1 MNLSKPDLKREIA
14 NPASAPPVRFDG
26 FCGDDKLGNVA
37 VCAHTSA
44 GRFGGT
50 MKPNR
55 FGARWALLPLVF
67 ALVAGCS
74 HVQLISPYDE
84 TTDRMVT
91 ALHKSTAEVLDE
103 LETAPTPGFAAMSK
117 RYSGLKSELRA
128 VQLRNEARPK
138 NKLTIAQL
146 QEFKANVDKLEKAH
160 REGLMAPVMV
170 QPMRDAF
177 DQTFR
182 AILTLEL
189 AKKELNEGGE

>member
-1 MNLSKPDLKREIA
+1 MKA
-14 NPASAPPVRFDG
+14 NRVD
-26 FCGDDKLGNVA
+26 
-37 VCAHTSA
+37 A
-44 GRFGGT
+44 GV
-50 MKPNR
+50 
-55 FGARWALLPLVF
+55 LLLAF
-67 ALVAGCS
+67 ALVTGCT

-91 ALHKSTAEVLDE
+91 ALHKATSEVLDE
-103 LETAPTPGFAAMSK
+103 LEAATPGYATMSK
-117 RYSGLKSELRA
+117 RYAGLKSDLRA

-146 QEFKANVDKLEKAH
+146 QELKANLDKLEKAH
-160 REGLMAPVMV
+160 KDGLMAPVMV
-170 QPMRDAF
+170 RPMRDAF